1 MNIIGKDV
9 RQNYYPRVTCDL
21 DIVRK
26 NTSEV
31 MDRASKAGIDVA
43 AVVKCVNGLPEI
55 ARIFEE
61 AGCRWMH
68 AFDIQL
74 LPGSDRQTTYFKIGY
89 NY

>member
-61 AGCRWMH
+61 VGCRWIATSRM
-68 AFDIQL
+68 DQ
-74 LPGSDRQTTYFKIGY
+74 FKR
-89 NY
+89 